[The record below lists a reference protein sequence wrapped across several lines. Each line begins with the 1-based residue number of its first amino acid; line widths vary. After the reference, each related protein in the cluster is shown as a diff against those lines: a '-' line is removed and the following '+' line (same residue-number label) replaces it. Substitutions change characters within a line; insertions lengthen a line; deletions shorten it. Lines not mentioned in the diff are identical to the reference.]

1 MSKAQYNQLV
11 RDIVKDTKL
20 LINVSQKM
28 ASECRGHQETN
39 TDTSDNSSGAECRG
53 HQETNTDTSDNSSGD
68 DVVNING
75 EQYYYHPPNINE
87 RVQLKWS
94 LDDGGTIWSVATI
107 KKKTKRGR
115 KIFYTILYDDGQKD
129 RDYLSITDFPEK
141 WRFVDN

>member
-11 RDIVKDTKL
+11 RKLVQDTKL

-28 ASECRGHQETN
+28 ASEGHQETN
-39 TDTSDNSSGAECRG
+39 TDTSD
-53 HQETNTDTSDNSSGD
+53 DSSGD